1 MIPLIKPFLAP
12 RKELIPE
19 IQKTLYSGYIAQGEK
34 VEIFEELIEKKLG
47 LNKST
52 ALTLNSG
59 TSALHLALILAGV
72 NKDDEVISTAWTAEP
87 TNVAIKMMNAKIR
100 YADIDSDFGNISVKS
115 VISKIN
121 NKTKAIIVVD
131 YAGMSVNVK
140 ELKLIEEKY
149 NIPIIHDVAHSL
161 GTTYKGLYPGHHF
174 TFTAFSFQAIKHLT
188 TIDGGCLVCKNSS
201 HYTKGKKMR
210 WFGLDKNLS
219 RAENNITFQGY
230 KYHMNDVNATIG
242 ITQFK
247 YFDEII
253 FKHKKNGQF
262 LNKMLQDIT
271 GIKLIESY
279 AETEPSFWFYTL
291 LVDKKDDFINYL
303 NKNNISC
310 SQVHKRNDQHSFL
323 NDFNEDLPNLNLFL
337 KKMIHIP
344 CGWWLSKSDLY
355 HIVNTIKRFS
365 EI

>member
-1 MIPLIKPFLAP
+1 MIPLIKPFIAP
-12 RKELIPE
+12 KDELIPE
-19 IQKTLYSGYIAQGEK
+19 IQKTLYSGYIAQGKK
-34 VEIFEELIEKKLG
+34 VEIFEELLETKLC
-47 LNKST
+47 LNKGKV
-52 ALTLNSG
+52 LTLNSG

-72 NKDDEVISTAWTAEP
+72 KEDDEVISTAWTAEP

-100 YADIDSDFGNISVKS
+100 YADIDSDFGNISAKS
-115 VISKIN
+115 IISKIN

-161 GTTYKGLYPGHHF
+161 GTTYEGLYPGHHF
-174 TFTAFSFQAIKHLT
+174 SFTAFSFQAIKHLT
-188 TIDGGCLVCKNSS
+188 TIDGGCLVCKDSN
-201 HYTKGKKMR
+201 HYFKAKKMR
-210 WFGLDKNLS
+210 WFGLDKSLTRS
-219 RAENNITFQGY
+219 ENNITFQGY

-262 LNKMLQDIT
+262 LNNMLKGIK
-271 GIKLIESY
+271 GIKLIDSY
-279 AETEPSFWFYTL
+279 PETEPSYWFYTL
-291 LVDKKDDFINYL
+291 LVDKKDDFIDYL
-303 NKNNISC
+303 NENKISC
-310 SQVHKRNDQHSFL
+310 SQVHKRNDEHPFL
-323 NDFNEDLPNLNLFL
+323 NDFDEDLPNLSLFL

-344 CGWWLSKSDLY
+344 CGWWLNKSDLN
-355 HIVNTIKRFS
+355 HIINTIKKFS